1 MNTSPHRLL
10 VVDND
15 RRLRDMRIAIALAI
29 SLALHV
35 AVLFIK
41 VSVPD
46 AGLLHPTNRASSRLN
61 VTLAKPADFAKATPL
76 PEHTQAKPS
85 KPTPKQPVAHLK
97 RQTATVVEPAKVW
110 TPAEKAEMNQFLNEL
125 GAPPKPRSGSELAQ
139 RALAMARSMV
149 SEEDREAAQKTTQQM
164 IGAKVEPF
172 SLELYLDALF
182 RKMNRT
188 AAMLKNEHGA
198 DGLHVATVQIVLNP
212 DGSVKSFRALQAA
225 DQQAEIAYIKAV
237 VEQAAPFPAFPPDI
251 RRATGSFSIQICI
264 LPNRFAEGSGPMFS
278 RMSKGQSCREP
289 G

>member
-1 MNTSPHRLL
+1 MEYFLT
-10 VVDND
+10 
-15 RRLRDMRIAIALAI
+15 RDKRIGVALAI
-29 SLALHV
+29 SLALHL

-41 VSVPD
+41 VSTPD
-46 AGLLHPTNRASSRLN
+46 LGIPHAKNRASSRLD
-61 VTLAKPADFAKATPL
+61 VTLAQPADVAKTP
-76 PEHTQAKPS
+76 PMPKRTETKPS
-85 KPTPKQPVAHLK
+85 KPTPKQPVARLK
-97 RQTATVVEPAKVW
+97 RQTATVSEPAKTW

-125 GAPPKPRSGSELAQ
+125 GAQSKPRSGSELAQ
-139 RALAMARSMV
+139 SALAMARSITA
-149 SEEDREAAQKTTQQM
+149 EEDREAAQKTTSQV

-198 DGLHVATVQIVLNP
+198 NGLHVATVQIVLNP
-212 DGSVKSFRALQAA
+212 DGSVKSYRALQAA

-251 RRATGSFSIQICI
+251 RRATDSFSIQICI
-264 LPNRFAEGSGPMFS
+264 LPNRFAEGGGPMFS
-278 RMSKGQSCREP
+278 RMSKGESCREP

>member
-1 MNTSPHRLL
+1 MKTSPHRLL
-10 VVDND
+10 VVDDD
-15 RRLRDMRIAIALAI
+15 RRLRDMRIAVALAI
-29 SLALHV
+29 SLALHL

-41 VSVPD
+41 VAAPD
-46 AGLLHPTNRASSRLN
+46 AGLPHPTNRASSRLD
-61 VTLAKPADFAKATPL
+61 VTLSQPADSARLAPL
-76 PEHTQAKPS
+76 PERTETKPA
-85 KPTPKQPVAHLK
+85 KPTPKQPVAHL
-97 RQTATVVEPAKVW
+97 QQPATVAEPAKAW
-110 TPAEKAEMNQFLNEL
+110 TQAEKAEMNQFLNEL
-125 GAPPKPRSGSELAQ
+125 GAQPKPRSGAELAQ
-139 RALAMARSMV
+139 KALAMARSMT
-149 SEEDREAAQKTTQQM
+149 SEEDSEAAQKTTPQI

-188 AAMLKNEHGA
+188 AAMLRNEHGA
-198 DGLHVATVQIVLNP
+198 NGLHVATVQIVLNP

-251 RRATGSFSIQICI
+251 RRATDAFSIQICI
-264 LPNRFAEGSGPMFS
+264 LPNRFADGGGPMFS